1 MLWRVSCVI
10 VVFVCSSRRRHT
22 RCALVT
28 GVQTC
33 ALPILG
39 RGSGPVPPPRQWIK
53 LTADYLTAIDL
64 VAEQRARARAD
75 QRAAQL
81 RPAIG
86 AEIADHPTG
95 EPADDQPGRPT
106 RPAALP
112 PPLPAALAAL
122 AARQPARL
130 ILTPVAII
138 AVGIIIAVAAPVAV

>member
-53 LTADYLTAIDL
+53 LTADHLTAIDL

-75 QRAAQL
+75 QRAEQL

-86 AEIADHPTG
+86 DEIADHPTG
-95 EPADDQPGRPT
+95 ELAEDQIGRADVR
-106 RPAALP
+106 
-112 PPLPAALAAL
+112 
-122 AARQPARL
+122 
-130 ILTPVAII
+130 TPVTNAHVVCRLLIQKTNNYTAQPNTLPHTEKKTETYNTI
-138 AVGIIIAVAAPVAV
+138 